1 MQPTY
6 LDFLQELYE
15 HVELSLSDAGLAA
28 LATLDVE
35 NGELEPQTADEV
47 ADRLT
52 AATSIVGQDWDTTTP
67 AMRRMLLHIAQLP
80 FGTLRFLEQR
90 IQQLQA
96 PPATAKDGLTHTQEE
111 RNPVPSLPPET

>member
-6 LDFLQELYE
+6 LDFLRELYE
-15 HVELSLSDAGLAA
+15 HVEFSLSDAGLAA
-28 LATLDVE
+28 LATLNVE

-52 AATSIVGQDWDTTTP
+52 AATSILGQDWDTTTP
-67 AMRRMLLHIAQLP
+67 ARRRMLLHIAQLP

-90 IQQLQA
+90 ILHLQTPHA
-96 PPATAKDGLTHTQEE
+96 IAGDGPAHAQAESGSVPPHPTE
-111 RNPVPSLPPET
+111 S